1 MRRIKRLAAGLIAV
15 AGLLAF
21 ALSTASASTIGG
33 HQISDTFKGTTID
46 PTIWAFFGGN
56 DEPAVSISQGGG
68 ALRFTIAANAG
79 SDFFESATTRCSVA
93 GDFDAQLT
101 FELPQWTP
109 NNGVWLM
116 LMAANTGGFNVYRAS
131 WQFTPGDSYG
141 AYLPPSGG
149 ATAPAET
156 GNSGTIRLT
165 RTGSTWTGYYQVR
178 NTWVSLGSGPGP
190 TNPVQ
195 LSVWVN
201 NNSGVI
207 PFAGNPTTI
216 DVDRFRATADSIVC

>member
-1 MRRIKRLAAGLIAV
+1 
-15 AGLLAF
+15 
-21 ALSTASASTIGG
+21 
-33 HQISDTFKGTTID
+33 
-46 PTIWAFFGGN
+46 
-56 DEPAVSISQGGG
+56 
-68 ALRFTIAANAG
+68 
-79 SDFFESATTRCSVA
+79 
-93 GDFDAQLT
+93 
-101 FELPQWTP
+101 
-109 NNGVWLM
+109 M

-131 WQFTPGDSYG
+131 WQFTP
-141 AYLPPSGG
+141 ATR
-149 ATAPAET
+149 TAPTCRRAEARPRPET

-178 NTWVSLGSGPGP
+178 NTWVSLGSASGP

-195 LSVWVN
+195 LSVGVN